1 MKLKTIYFPIIFG
14 TGLVIFTN
22 TNTPDTIYSTGLS
35 NTSAG
40 PTELQ
45 SILQIV
51 FGIIGSIAVL
61 IILIAGFKF
70 ISSSGNPESIAKA
83 RETII
88 YAIIG
93 LVVAML
99 AEVIV
104 SFVLFSVGG
113 S

>member
-1 MKLKTIYFPIIFG
+1 MKLKTIYFPIIFSVASV
-14 TGLVIFTN
+14 TVNNYT
-22 TNTPDTIYSTGLS
+22 YSTGLS
-35 NTSAG
+35 TTSAG
-40 PTELQ
+40 SQELQ